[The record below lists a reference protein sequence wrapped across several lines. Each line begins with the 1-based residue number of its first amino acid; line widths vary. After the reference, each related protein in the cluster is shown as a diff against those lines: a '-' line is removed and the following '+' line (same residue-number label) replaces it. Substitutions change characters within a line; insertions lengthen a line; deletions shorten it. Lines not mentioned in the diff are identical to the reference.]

1 MGVWG
6 SLSWRAHARTA
17 VMLTRKGGWQH
28 RLQIL
33 REAESILNPD
43 EPWPYT
49 ELVAEDYPDLPPVDD
64 ALDTI
69 QVLSDGEQGEEIE
82 GVSYDA
88 YKDVDAGDG
97 EERRAP
103 ATASRQSTSRS
114 HATGANRPKSTGRS
128 LSARLKARR
137 RALGSADGSRDGSAS
152 DRSRATTPAA
162 AAESPLSSSSSF
174 AAQRAAAAANRSR
187 EAETPRPPSPL
198 QATGKYR
205 MLRCV

>member
-1 MGVWG
+1 MGVGG

-69 QVLSDGEQGEEIE
+69 QVLSDGEQGEDME
-82 GVSYDA
+82 GASY
-88 YKDVDAGDG
+88 YGDR
-97 EERRAP
+97 EERRVP
-103 ATASRQSTSRS
+103 ATAKS
-114 HATGANRPKSTGRS
+114 HATGAKRPKSTGRS